1 VQSRWFPGGSPRIQ
15 NHWPIIYAGRC
26 AHSTRGTSYRW
37 PCEAAAGGAAKWCTR
52 ASPPRGQRGI
62 LHGCFRVKCGSAQT
76 AHVGVSAVHR
86 VVGWPYVQAAATA
99 ACGGEVVPQTDLAA
113 EGVERGPSTTSFI
126 VSWPTSA
133 IATED
138 ASFPTLLDSVVC
150 MTEDWNFQAF
160 LR

>member
-1 VQSRWFPGGSPRIQ
+1 VRPPQ
-15 NHWPIIYAGRC
+15 
-26 AHSTRGTSYRW
+26 
-37 PCEAAAGGAAKWCTR
+37 EAQRNGAR
-52 ASPPRGQRGI
+52 VHSPPRGQRGI

-86 VVGWPYVQAAATA
+86 VVVCVVGWPYIQAAATA